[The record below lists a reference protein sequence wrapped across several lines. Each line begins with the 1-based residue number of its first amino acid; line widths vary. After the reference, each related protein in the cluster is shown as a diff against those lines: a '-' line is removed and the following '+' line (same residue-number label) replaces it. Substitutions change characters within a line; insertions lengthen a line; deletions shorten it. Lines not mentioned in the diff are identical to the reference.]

1 MLRRSEETGAIT
13 GRTSIRSAIGHSS
26 LVTASEG
33 IYRIQLCRLVCRN
46 EAGGHGDRKQSK
58 RKRNEQGDIDPAVCE
73 QEHSDESRRCQ
84 SNAEPDDNPYDH
96 DYQTLFHDQSEDVAS
111 LRADREANADFSRS
125 PARRVVDD

>member
-46 EAGGHGDRKQSK
+46 EAGGHGN
-58 RKRNEQGDIDPAVCE
+58 RNQKEQEQGSHGQI
-73 QEHSDESRRCQ
+73 
-84 SNAEPDDNPYDH
+84 
-96 DYQTLFHDQSEDVAS
+96 VAG
-111 LRADREANADFSRS
+111 LARS
-125 PARRVVDD
+125 ARSHYGRDL